1 MKRCPVCG
9 LVMRTV
15 ALTALEE
22 QAQTYPHVSAA
33 WRCSAWPACDTRRV
47 ESKEAVSAVVV
58 FTPDK
63 PGSYSVLVRAC
74 DVEAALESR
83 PRDSDI
89 GGPAWGT
96 RK

>member
-9 LVMRTV
+9 LAMRTV

-47 ESKEAVSAVVV
+47 EEQTTSPCRGFYRRARTRRAAASARCE
-58 FTPDK
+58 D
-63 PGSYSVLVRAC
+63 
-74 DVEAALESR
+74 R

-96 RK
+96 KR